1 MGVWVAEPIVNMYLD
16 FKVSFKMIPQ
26 SSRIS
31 FILRYW
37 RTVAASAE

>member
-1 MGVWVAEPIVNMYLD
+1 MGAVADPINSMYL
-16 FKVSFKMIPQ
+16 VTKMILH

-31 FILRYW
+31 FIYRYW